1 MTNEI
6 DVWKSMHICQFG
18 QEFGPSVKNFKNS
31 LLVLVDCNIYTECTV
46 IVSFGKFKN
55 NVCKMALKIP

>member
-1 MTNEI
+1 
-6 DVWKSMHICQFG
+6 MHICQFG

-55 NVCKMALKIP
+55 NVCKMAIKIP